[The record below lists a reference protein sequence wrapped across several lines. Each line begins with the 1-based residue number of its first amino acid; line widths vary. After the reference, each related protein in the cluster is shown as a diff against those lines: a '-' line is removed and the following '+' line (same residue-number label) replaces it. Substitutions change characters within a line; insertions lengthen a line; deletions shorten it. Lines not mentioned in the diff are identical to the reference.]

1 MWFLFTYTLNLKIC
15 FIYVLFGVS
24 GCFTIE
30 IKFWLKDEIIEGGF
44 RFHVCTLYK
53 MQSNPFKIG
62 DIINLEMFPLK
73 QNGDKQYFNKQN
85 KLHLKTIKL
94 VEQSFF

>member
-1 MWFLFTYTLNLKIC
+1 M
-15 FIYVLFGVS
+15 
-24 GCFTIE
+24 E

-94 VEQSFF
+94 VEESKYLNIHNEEMEGCNELTIEYHCVVV